1 PDPSRSPPSRDS
13 MPFRH
18 SGAPAPPG
26 PPCGTADR
34 GALPADTRSP
44 AEPPPPSCS
53 APLLPPARIQ
63 PPARTPSDSS
73 LSAPFR
79 PPLVRTENLEGDISI
94 RHSRGHYRPS
104 TTFGGEGVLG
114 SVRVSSSCAAGGR
127 RAGRKI
133 RGAAAVNGCPSALR
147 ACCRCPWSGAP
158 EATFRRIG

>member
-104 TTFGGEGVLG
+104 TTALPRANRRGFAVYRRDSPSRREESPVP
-114 SVRVSSSCAAGGR
+114 GR
-127 RAGRKI
+127 RGRPSRLDAGEIDPDRVTK
-133 RGAAAVNGCPSALR
+133 NGTAGSRP
-147 ACCRCPWSGAP
+147 GN
-158 EATFRRIG
+158 

>member
-79 PPLVRTENLEGDISI
+79 PPLVRTPNLEGAASI
-94 RHSRGHYRPS
+94 RHSRGDYRPS
-104 TTFGGEGVLG
+104 TTPSRPREWLLHPLWI
-114 SVRVSSSCAAGGR
+114 S
-127 RAGRKI
+127 I
-133 RGAAAVNGCPSALR
+133 PSAGHPPQLAR
-147 ACCRCPWSGAP
+147 D
-158 EATFRRIG
+158 

>member
-1 PDPSRSPPSRDS
+1 SCGGPESRDPPTDAPPPASVRAAVQALVLRGRRTAHGRSPAPDPSRSPPSRDS

-63 PPARTPSDSS
+63 PPARTPSHSS
-73 LSAPFR
+73 LSAPF
-79 PPLVRTENLEGDISI
+79 PPTLLRTPNLEG
-94 RHSRGHYRPS
+94 
-104 TTFGGEGVLG
+104 
-114 SVRVSSSCAAGGR
+114 AA
-127 RAGRKI
+127 
-133 RGAAAVNGCPSALR
+133 S
-147 ACCRCPWSGAP
+147 
-158 EATFRRIG
+158 